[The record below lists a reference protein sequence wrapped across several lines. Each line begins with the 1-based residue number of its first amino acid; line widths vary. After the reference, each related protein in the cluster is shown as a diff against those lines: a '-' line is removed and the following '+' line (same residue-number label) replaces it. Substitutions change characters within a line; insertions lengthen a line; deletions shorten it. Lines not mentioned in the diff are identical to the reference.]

1 MMGRSEKGTNELG
14 RETLFASLVL
24 AFLER
29 DFATIGQALRED
41 VVLVLPGSSPFAGVH
56 RGAEA
61 VGRFL
66 LGLRQFVISDENA
79 LSYSH
84 DGDELIASNDFLVHG
99 PRHAVEM
106 TMRVRVAFD
115 HEGKIGEVFAEP
127 DDVGLFDH
135 VIVSTFSTTTS

>member
-1 MMGRSEKGTNELG
+1 MMDRSEKGPSELD
-14 RETLFASLVL
+14 REILFASLVS

-41 VVLVLPGSSPFAGVH
+41 AVLVLPGSSPFAGVH
-56 RGAEA
+56 HGAEA

-66 LGLRQFVISDENA
+66 LGLRQFVISDESA
-79 LSYSH
+79 LSFSH
-84 DGDELIASNDFLVHG
+84 EADELIASNDFLVHG

-115 HEGKIGEVFAEP
+115 QEGKIGEVLAEP

-135 VIVSTFSTTTS
+135 VIVSTFSTTP

>member
-1 MMGRSEKGTNELG
+1 MGRSKKGTSELG
-14 RETLFASLVL
+14 RETLFASMVR

-29 DFATIGQALRED
+29 DFETIGQAMRED

-66 LGLRQFVISDENA
+66 LGLRQSVISDEKA

-84 DGDELIASNDFLVHG
+84 EGDELIASNDSSA
-99 PRHAVEM
+99 RASTYRRDDHASQG
-106 TMRVRVAFD
+106 RIRP
-115 HEGKIGEVFAEP
+115 GGE
-127 DDVGLFDH
+127 DRRGLRR
-135 VIVSTFSTTTS
+135 T

>member
-1 MMGRSEKGTNELG
+1 MMSRSEKGTNELG

-29 DFATIGQALRED
+29 DFARIGQALRED
-41 VVLVLPGSSPFAGVH
+41 VVLVLPGGSPFAGVH
-56 RGAEA
+56 HGAEA

-66 LGLRQFVISDENA
+66 LGLRQFVISDEKA

-84 DGDELIASNDFLVHG
+84 EGDELIARNDFLVQG
-99 PRHAVEM
+99 PRHVVEM

-115 HEGKIGEVFAEP
+115 QEGRISEVFAEP

-135 VIVSTFSTTTS
+135 VIATAFSTIS

>member
-1 MMGRSEKGTNELG
+1 MMGRSEKGPSELD
-14 RETLFASLVL
+14 REVLFASLVL

-66 LGLRQFVISDENA
+66 LGLRQFVISDERA
-79 LSYSH
+79 LSFSH
-84 DGDELIASNDFLVHG
+84 EADQLIANNAFLVHG

-106 TMRVRVAFD
+106 TMRVRVTFD
-115 HEGKIGEVFAEP
+115 QEGKIGEVFAEP

-135 VIVSTFSTTTS
+135 VIVSTFSTTS

>member
-1 MMGRSEKGTNELG
+1 MMGRSKNETSELG

-56 RGAEA
+56 HGAEA

-66 LGLRQFVISDENA
+66 LGLRQFVISDEKA

-84 DGDELIASNDFLVHG
+84 EADELIASNDFLVHG

-115 HEGKIGEVFAEP
+115 QEGKISEVFAEP

-135 VIVSTFSTTTS
+135 VIVSTFSTTS

>member
-1 MMGRSEKGTNELG
+1 MMGRSEKTRELG

-29 DFATIGQALRED
+29 DFTTIGQALRED

-66 LGLRQFVISDENA
+66 LGLRQFVVSDEKA
-79 LSYSH
+79 LSFSH

-99 PRHAVEM
+99 PQHAVEM
-106 TMRVRVAFD
+106 TMRVRVGFD
-115 HEGKIGEVFAEP
+115 RDGKICEVFAEP
-127 DDVGLFDH
+127 EDVGLFDH
-135 VIVSTFSTTTS
+135 VIVSTFSTAP